1 MEEWPLRG
9 VGVGWCKGDGMTV
22 MGTIS
27 KLLVV
32 ALVAP
37 MLLAAAPARAQAPL
51 PPTDAP
57 PFHVQL
63 AAWADRL
70 DARAAE
76 LEAQPVQPATRIGS
90 GPLLK
95 KGAEGERVERLA
107 QRLIELGHLP
117 PDLRAGRFDDAI
129 DAAVR
134 AFQVGLGLKADGKVG
149 GGTRIALDRT
159 PQEAA
164 RLMRQSAHAMRAFRE
179 TAPESVLIV
188 NLPSQ
193 ETTLVR
199 GDRLELTMRSI
210 VGRPERETPLLE
222 DRITHIIVNPT
233 WTVPPTVLKKDKLP
247 NLRER
252 GTTGIENAIVYLD
265 GEPVLPE
272 TVDWKTVSPGRVRIV
287 QQPGDWNALGRF
299 RFNLTN
305 PHNIYLHGTNE
316 PRLFDRDIRTISSG
330 CVRLQDARGLAEL
343 LLAEVGV
350 TPQKIDD
357 LLAKGEPQWIKVRSL
372 PVRFVYWTATVA
384 SDGTIRLHPDV
395 YDLGEER
402 APTGA

>member
-1 MEEWPLRG
+1 MMVTG
-9 VGVGWCKGDGMTV
+9 A
-22 MGTIS
+22 IS
-27 KLLVV
+27 RLLVV
-32 ALVAP
+32 ALLVP
-37 MLLAAAPARAQAPL
+37 MLLTAAPARAQAPL
-51 PPTDAP
+51 PATEAP
-57 PFHVQL
+57 PFHAQL

-76 LEAQPVQPATRIGS
+76 LEAQPVLPATRIGP
-90 GPLLK
+90 GALLK

-117 PDLRAGRFDDAI
+117 PDLRTGRFDDAI

-164 RLMRQSAHAMRAFRE
+164 RLMRQSAQAMRAFRE

-265 GEPVLPE
+265 GEPVMPE
-272 TVDWKTVSPGRVRIV
+272 TVDWKTVTPGRVRIV

-316 PRLFDRDIRTISSG
+316 PRLFDRDLRTISSG

-357 LLAKGEPQWIKVRSL
+357 LLAKGEPQWIKVRPL

-384 SDGTIRLHPDV
+384 PDGTIRLHPDV